1 MSVSWDDIGGLV
13 DAHERFLAGAHVDS
27 DVRDPVLDSWKRC
40 RSAGLEPHRLLV
52 PFVPD
57 LAMEDPFL
65 RAADP
70 VLTRLTASLAH
81 VSMTVV
87 LCDGQARMVQRHGGD
102 RQLLTRLDE
111 VNFAP
116 GFCASEA
123 AAGTNGV
130 GTALA
135 ERQPVLVLGREH
147 FADCLSPFACAGAP
161 IRNPLSGRVEAVLDL
176 TCLRDDGDPTM
187 LRLVRE
193 AAHDI
198 EAALLE
204 QATERERALLAAY
217 RRAARATAGPGHGS
231 GPGAG
236 VFPSASDPASDP
248 ASASAS
254 PSAVAPGTATWPRQP
269 ERPSW
274 PPDGEGRYAETLGR
288 VDLAILREKAEELI
302 ASPHRT
308 LDEVTLSGNRVATL
322 LRRPIMS
329 ESGETGVVVE
339 ARVLGGPH
347 IRHTQLAPPAEA
359 PPPHPPTRPRPHR
372 PAPAT
377 ARRSSPPPAPQPLSP
392 TTRRQPPAP
401 SLTPTLA
408 PRPTTTPAPSS
419 PPVLL
424 RPGPRPTLTPPPP
437 HPAPY
442 EPTPHEP
449 DAPPGTAPPGNTTR
463 GTTPPEATTPETST
477 PETSTPETSTPD
489 AWLLL
494 IGEPGVGRLA
504 VLARRRLELLHDAG
518 VRIGTTLDVTRT
530 AEELA
535 EVAVPRFADFAAVD
549 LPVSVLLG
557 DEPEP
562 LGPGTRLRR
571 VALSAVHEESHLYEV
586 GDPVRYVPSTPQ
598 ARSWETGRSVLE
610 PVLAEAGG
618 WLAQDPARLERALA
632 AGIHSLITVPLRAR
646 GATLGVVSF
655 YRSEQPAP
663 FEDDDLSLAQE
674 LVGRAAI
681 CIDNARRYTRE
692 HNTALALQRSLL
704 PRGRPEQS
712 AVDVAYRYLPAQA
725 GVGGDWFD
733 VIPLSGARVALV
745 VGDVV
750 GHGLH
755 AAATMGRLR
764 TAVHN
769 FCALDLPP
777 DELLTHLDDLVGRL
791 DRGEGWAVENTHED
805 SGIVGATCLYA
816 VYDPVSRHCALTRA
830 GHPLPAVVAPDG
842 TVEFVDLPSGPPLGL
857 GGMPFETIELELAEG
872 SQLVLYTDGLV
883 EDRHR
888 DIDTGLDMLRTVLAR
903 PDRAPE
909 DTCEAVLDALLPARP
924 CDDVALLVART
935 NTLGP
940 ERVAQ
945 WDLPSDPAVV
955 SRAREAVTG
964 QLAAWGLDE
973 LAFTTELVASEL
985 VTNAIRHATGPVQ
998 LRLLRD
1004 RALICEVY
1012 DGSGTSPRLRR
1023 ARTED
1028 EGGRGLFLVAQ
1039 LTERWG
1045 TRYTPD
1051 GKTIWTEQPLPR
1063 P

>member
-1 MSVSWDDIGGLV
+1 MTVSWDDIGGLV
-13 DAHERFLAGAHVDS
+13 DAHERFLAGARVDS

-40 RSAGLEPHRLLV
+40 RSAGLEPHRLLI
-52 PFVPD
+52 PYAPD
-57 LAMEDPFL
+57 PTMEDLFL

-70 VLTRLTASLAH
+70 VLTRLTAALAD
-81 VSMTVV
+81 VSMSIV
-87 LCDGQARMVQRHGGD
+87 LCDARARMVQRHGGD
-102 RQLLTRLDE
+102 RRLLAHLDE

-135 ERQPVLVLGREH
+135 ERQPVYVLGREH

-161 IRNPLSGRVEAVLDL
+161 VRNPLSGRVEAVLDL

-187 LRLVRE
+187 VRLVRE

-198 EAALLE
+198 EAGLLE
-204 QATERERALLAAY
+204 QATARERALLAAY
-217 RRAARATAGPGHGS
+217 RRAAS
-231 GPGAG
+231 GAG
-236 VFPSASDPASDP
+236 
-248 ASASAS
+248 
-254 PSAVAPGTATWPRQP
+254 TWPRQP
-269 ERPSW
+269 EH
-274 PPDGEGRYAETLGR
+274 PPWTRGGDGRYGGPLGR
-288 VDLAILREKAEELI
+288 VDLAVLREKAEELI

-308 LDEVTLSGNRVATL
+308 LDEVALSGGRVATL
-322 LRRPIMS
+322 LRRPVMGAA
-329 ESGETGVVVE
+329 GETGVVVE
-339 ARVLGGPH
+339 ARVLGGPRL
-347 IRHTQLAPPAEA
+347 RHTQLTAPPAPLPIA
-359 PPPHPPTRPRPHR
+359 R
-372 PAPAT
+372 PAAAPRVVLST
-377 ARRSSPPPAPQPLSP
+377 VVPPAPQPLPTQPSP
-392 TTRRQPPAP
+392 YGTDGVPPDP
-401 SLTPTLA
+401 Y
-408 PRPTTTPAPSS
+408 
-419 PPVLL
+419 
-424 RPGPRPTLTPPPP
+424 GP
-437 HPAPY
+437 
-442 EPTPHEP
+442 
-449 DAPPGTAPPGNTTR
+449 D
-463 GTTPPEATTPETST
+463 TTPPNESAA
-477 PETSTPETSTPD
+477 D

-494 IGEPGVGRLA
+494 VGEPGVGRLA
-504 VLARRRLELLHDAG
+504 VLARRRLELLHGAG
-518 VRIGTTLDVTRT
+518 ARLGTTLDVART
-530 AEELA
+530 AQELA
-535 EVAVPRFADFAAVD
+535 EVTVPRFADFAAVD
-549 LPVSVLLG
+549 LPDSVLLG
-557 DEPEP
+557 DEPES
-562 LGPGTRLRR
+562 LGPGMALRR
-571 VALSAVHEESHLYEV
+571 VALGAVHEESRLYRD

-598 ARSWETGRSVLE
+598 ARSWESGRSVLE

-618 WLAQDPARLERALA
+618 WLAQDPARLERVLA

-663 FEDDDLSLAQE
+663 FEEDDLSLAQE
-674 LVGRAAI
+674 LVSRAAI

-712 AVDVAYRYLPAQA
+712 AVEVAYRYLPARA

-769 FCALDLPP
+769 FCSLDLPP

-791 DRGEGWAVENTHED
+791 DRGEGWAVESTHED

-816 VYDPVSRHCALTRA
+816 VYDPVSRRCTLTRA
-830 GHPLPAVVAPDG
+830 GHPLPAVVGPDG
-842 TVEFVDLPSGPPLGL
+842 GVDFLDLPSGPPLGL
-857 GGMPFETIELELAEG
+857 GGTPFETVELELAEG

-888 DIDTGLDMLRTVLAR
+888 DIDTGLDELRTVLAR
-903 PDRAPE
+903 VDRAPE
-909 DTCEAVLDALLPARP
+909 DTCEAVLDALLPTRP
-924 CDDVALLVART
+924 SDDVALLVART
-935 NTLGP
+935 HALGP
-940 ERVAQ
+940 ARVAQ
-945 WDLPSDPAVV
+945 WELPNDPAVV
-955 SRAREAVTG
+955 SRARVAVTE

-985 VTNAIRHATGPVQ
+985 VTNALRHATGPVQ

-1004 RALICEVY
+1004 RALICEVF

-1039 LTERWG
+1039 LTARWG

-1051 GKTIWTEQPLPR
+1051 GKIIWTEQPLPR

>member
-1 MSVSWDDIGGLV
+1 MIPLSVSWDDIGGLV
-13 DAHERFLAGAHVDS
+13 DAHERFLAGARVDS
-27 DVRDPVLDSWKRC
+27 AVRDPVLDSWKRC
-40 RSAGLEPHRLLV
+40 RSAGLEPHRLLI
-52 PFVPD
+52 PYAPD

-70 VLTRLTASLAH
+70 VLARLATSLSN

-102 RQLLTRLDE
+102 RQLRTRLDE

-135 ERQPVLVLGREH
+135 ERQPVYVLGREH

-161 IRNPLSGRVEAVLDL
+161 VRNPLSGRVEAVLDL

-198 EAALLE
+198 EAGLLE

-217 RRAARATAGPGHGS
+217 HRAARTAAGPG
-231 GPGAG
+231 
-236 VFPSASDPASDP
+236 
-248 ASASAS
+248 
-254 PSAVAPGTATWPRQP
+254 TWPRQP
-269 ERPSW
+269 DE
-274 PPDGEGRYAETLGR
+274 PPWARGDDGRYGETLGR
-288 VDLAILREKAEELI
+288 VDLAVLREKAEELI

-308 LDEVTLSGNRVATL
+308 LDEVTLSGGRAATL

-339 ARVLGGPH
+339 ARILGGPH
-347 IRHTQLAPPAEA
+347 LHHT
-359 PPPHPPTRPRPHR
+359 R
-372 PAPAT
+372 
-377 ARRSSPPPAPQPLSP
+377 
-392 TTRRQPPAP
+392 
-401 SLTPTLA
+401 
-408 PRPTTTPAPSS
+408 
-419 PPVLL
+419 
-424 RPGPRPTLTPPPP
+424 LTPPPATSGTTPSPTIDTAPPPTVVLRTLVPTTP
-437 HPAPY
+437 HEPTPY
-442 EPTPHEP
+442 EPTPYEAPAAP
-449 DAPPGTAPPGNTTR
+449 DSP
-463 GTTPPEATTPETST
+463 S
-477 PETSTPETSTPD
+477 D

-530 AEELA
+530 AEELT

-562 LGPGTRLRR
+562 LGPGMRLRR
-571 VALSAVHEESHLYEV
+571 VALGAVHEESHLYEV
-586 GDPVRYVPSTPQ
+586 GDPVRYVPTTPQ

-704 PRGRPEQS
+704 PRGRSEQS
-712 AVDVAYRYLPAQA
+712 AVEVAYRYLPAQA

-791 DRGEGWAVENTHED
+791 DRGEGWAVENTHQD
-805 SGIVGATCLYA
+805 TGIVGATCLYA
-816 VYDPVSRHCALTRA
+816 VYDPVTRRCALARA

-857 GGMPFETIELELAEG
+857 GGMPFETAELDLAEG

-888 DIDTGLDMLRTVLAR
+888 DIDTGLDALRKVLAH

-924 CDDVALLVART
+924 GDDVALLVART
-935 NTLGP
+935 HTLGP

-945 WDLPSDPAVV
+945 WNLPSDPAVV
-955 SRAREAVTG
+955 SRARVAVTA

-985 VTNAIRHATGPVQ
+985 VTNAIRHATGPLQ

-1012 DGSGTSPRLRR
+1012 DGSGTSPRPRR

-1051 GKTIWTEQPLPR
+1051 GKTIWTEQPLPH

>member
-1 MSVSWDDIGGLV
+1 MIPLSVSWDDIGGLV

-217 RRAARATAGPGHGS
+217 RRAARATAGPGPGS

-424 RPGPRPTLTPPPP
+424 RPGPHPPETPPAEPRPLKPPPP
-437 HPAPY
+437 KPPPPKPPP
-442 EPTPHEP
+442 PTPGCSSSVN
-449 DAPPGTAPPGNTTR
+449 PGSAVSPSSHVGASNCC
-463 GTTPPEATTPETST
+463 TTPESVSAPRSTS
-477 PETSTPETSTPD
+477 P
-489 AWLLL
+489 
-494 IGEPGVGRLA
+494 
-504 VLARRRLELLHDAG
+504 
-518 VRIGTTLDVTRT
+518 
-530 AEELA
+530 
-535 EVAVPRFADFAAVD
+535 VPRRNS
-549 LPVSVLLG
+549 PRS
-557 DEPEP
+557 PS
-562 LGPGTRLRR
+562 PGSPTSRPWTCPSPSS
-571 VALSAVHEESHLYEV
+571 SATS
-586 GDPVRYVPSTPQ
+586 RSPS
-598 ARSWETGRSVLE
+598 A
-610 PVLAEAGG
+610 
-618 WLAQDPARLERALA
+618 
-632 AGIHSLITVPLRAR
+632 
-646 GATLGVVSF
+646 
-655 YRSEQPAP
+655 PAP
-663 FEDDDLSLAQE
+663 
-674 LVGRAAI
+674 G
-681 CIDNARRYTRE
+681 C
-692 HNTALALQRSLL
+692 
-704 PRGRPEQS
+704 
-712 AVDVAYRYLPAQA
+712 A
-725 GVGGDWFD
+725 G
-733 VIPLSGARVALV
+733 
-745 VGDVV
+745 
-750 GHGLH
+750 
-755 AAATMGRLR
+755 
-764 TAVHN
+764 
-769 FCALDLPP
+769 
-777 DELLTHLDDLVGRL
+777 
-791 DRGEGWAVENTHED
+791 
-805 SGIVGATCLYA
+805 
-816 VYDPVSRHCALTRA
+816 SR
-830 GHPLPAVVAPDG
+830 
-842 TVEFVDLPSGPPLGL
+842 
-857 GGMPFETIELELAEG
+857 
-872 SQLVLYTDGLV
+872 
-883 EDRHR
+883 
-888 DIDTGLDMLRTVLAR
+888 
-903 PDRAPE
+903 
-909 DTCEAVLDALLPARP
+909 
-924 CDDVALLVART
+924 
-935 NTLGP
+935 
-940 ERVAQ
+940 
-945 WDLPSDPAVV
+945 
-955 SRAREAVTG
+955 
-964 QLAAWGLDE
+964 
-973 LAFTTELVASEL
+973 
-985 VTNAIRHATGPVQ
+985 
-998 LRLLRD
+998 
-1004 RALICEVY
+1004 
-1012 DGSGTSPRLRR
+1012 
-1023 ARTED
+1023 
-1028 EGGRGLFLVAQ
+1028 
-1039 LTERWG
+1039 
-1045 TRYTPD
+1045 
-1051 GKTIWTEQPLPR
+1051 
-1063 P
+1063 

>member
-1 MSVSWDDIGGLV
+1 MVPLTVAWDDIGGLV
-13 DAHERFLAGAHVDS
+13 DAHERFLAGARVDS

-40 RSAGLEPHRLLV
+40 RSAGLQPRELLI
-52 PFVPD
+52 PYAPD

-70 VLTRLTASLAH
+70 VLAQLTASLAN
-81 VSMTVV
+81 VSMTIV

-102 RQLLTRLDE
+102 RQLLARLDE

-135 ERQPVLVLGREH
+135 EREPVYVLGREH

-161 IRNPLSGRVEAVLDL
+161 VRNPLSGRIEAVLDL
-176 TCLRDDGDPTM
+176 TCLRDDGDLTM
-187 LRLVRE
+187 MRLVRE

-198 EAALLE
+198 EAGLLE
-204 QATERERALLAAY
+204 QATSRERALLAAY
-217 RRAARATAGPGHGS
+217 RRAAGATAGPG
-231 GPGAG
+231 
-236 VFPSASDPASDP
+236 
-248 ASASAS
+248 
-254 PSAVAPGTATWPRQP
+254 TWPRQP
-269 ERPSW
+269 ERPPW
-274 PPDGEGRYAETLGR
+274 ARDHDGHDGDTLGR
-288 VDLAILREKAEELI
+288 VDLAVLREKAEELI

-308 LDEVTLSGNRVATL
+308 LDEVALSGGRVATL
-322 LRRPIMS
+322 LRRPIMGAA
-329 ESGETGVVVE
+329 GETGMVVE

-347 IRHTQLAPPAEA
+347 LRHLE
-359 PPPHPPTRPRPHR
+359 
-372 PAPAT
+372 
-377 ARRSSPPPAPQPLSP
+377 
-392 TTRRQPPAP
+392 
-401 SLTPTLA
+401 LTPSS
-408 PRPTTTPAPSS
+408 TTTPTPTTIRTPPQAQARAPAQA
-419 PPVLL
+419 PAPVPTAVAA
-424 RPGPRPTLTPPPP
+424 RPARPPTLVLRTVVPPSPQPPQPPPP
-437 HPAPY
+437 PSLDPA
-442 EPTPHEP
+442 T
-449 DAPPGTAPPGNTTR
+449 
-463 GTTPPEATTPETST
+463 
-477 PETSTPETSTPD
+477 D

-494 IGEPGVGRLA
+494 VGEPGVGRFA

-549 LPVSVLLG
+549 LPDSVLLG

-562 LGPGTRLRR
+562 LGPGMSLRR
-571 VALSAVHEESHLYEV
+571 VALGAVHEQSHLYEV
-586 GDPVRYVPSTPQ
+586 GDPVRFVPSTPQ
-598 ARSWETGRSVLE
+598 ARSWESGRSVLE

-618 WLAQDPARLERALA
+618 WIAQDPRRLERALE

-646 GATLGVVSF
+646 GVTLGVVSF

-704 PRGRPEQS
+704 PRGRSEQS
-712 AVDVAYRYLPAQA
+712 AVEVAYRYLPAQA

-777 DELLTHLDDLVGRL
+777 EDLLTHLDDLVGRL
-791 DRGEGWAVENTHED
+791 DRGEGWAVENTHQD
-805 SGIVGATCLYA
+805 SGIIGATCLYA
-816 VYDPVSRHCALTRA
+816 VYDPVSRRCALTRA
-830 GHPLPAVVAPDG
+830 GHPMPAVVAPDG
-842 TVEFVDLPSGPPLGL
+842 TVDFVDLPSGPPLGL
-857 GGMPFETIELELAEG
+857 GGMPFETAEIELAEG

-888 DIDTGLDMLRTVLAR
+888 DIDTGLDQLRTVLAHA
-903 PDRAPE
+903 DRTPE

-924 CDDVALLVART
+924 ADDVALLVART
-935 NTLGP
+935 HALGP

-945 WDLPSDPAVV
+945 WELPSDPAVV
-955 SRAREAVTG
+955 SRARVAVIE

-1012 DGSGTSPRLRR
+1012 DAGSTSPRLRR